1 MKDRPIAFLATCLAT
16 VSAGGRIQK
25 ARALMDSGSTL
36 SFVTTKLVQRL
47 KAMIR
52 KSTSFTGISQTSV
65 PTSRYQVDLDL
76 IPNSDQPNIS
86 VRAIV
91 LDRISG
97 DLPGFPLHGVREQ
110 PFLQGKKLA
119 DPLFDQPGSID
130 LLFGADILDEI
141 LLQGHA
147 TSANRMTRVTFGVTS
162 SPFLATQVLRQLAHD
177 YQEQYPKAAYIV

>member
-1 MKDRPIAFLATCLAT
+1 
-16 VSAGGRIQK
+16 
-25 ARALMDSGSTL
+25 MDSGSTL

-47 KAMIR
+47 KAKKIR

-97 DLPGFPLHGVREQ
+97 DQPGFPLHGVREQ
-110 PFLQGKKLA
+110 PFLKGKKLA

-130 LLFGADILDEI
+130 LLFGADISSMKYFFKAM
-141 LLQGHA
+141 LL
-147 TSANRMTRVTFGVTS
+147 
-162 SPFLATQVLRQLAHD
+162 
-177 YQEQYPKAAYIV
+177 EQIG